1 MPWTTPALRTVR
13 EMVRNDVTAA
23 LSGAVLIA
31 NSVARVMSDAMAGL
45 AHLVL
50 RYIDWLSLQL
60 LPDTAESEWLDRHD
74 LAGQCR
80 WHDGAKGRGQGDER
94 SPPPVMSDGAR
105 PSAGAGYSLL
115 TLTALGP
122 LSPCSSS

>member
-60 LPDTAESEWLDRHD
+60 LPDTAESEWLDRHGNIWLVNAD
-74 LAGQCR
+74 GTTGRKAATLAHGSGTFTGTSLSTLPMFSQLT
-80 WHDGAKGRGQGDER
+80 GGDNQTYE
-94 SPPPVMSDGAR
+94 
-105 PSAGAGYSLL
+105 
-115 TLTALGP
+115 T
-122 LSPCSSS
+122 